1 MCRHLLTCYILEKA
15 VNPNLVTVVSAPLG
29 PFDVVCLSLLGS
41 RLANSTV
48 VCISLNFYAMAT
60 CQAFRS
66 LMRSLALIAVTEVD
80 KYKEPC
86 GQWKGRWE
94 SCADIICLFDTRVDP
109 AHTPSPHCHPFHNW
123 IWSLSG
129 QGLCFVISP
138 ANIQS
143 RQRIFVRSPTRD
155 VCRNPEKRA
164 FDRVLYLRGQ
174 FPPADTSFPAS

>member
-1 MCRHLLTCYILEKA
+1 MQASAYMLYLGKSSESE
-15 VNPNLVTVVSAPLG
+15 PVTVVSAPLG

-66 LMRSLALIAVTEVD
+66 LMRSLTLIAVTEVD

-94 SCADIICLFDTRVDP
+94 Y
-109 AHTPSPHCHPFHNW
+109 
-123 IWSLSG
+123 
-129 QGLCFVISP
+129 
-138 ANIQS
+138 
-143 RQRIFVRSPTRD
+143 VRPLPIPTD
-155 VCRNPEKRA
+155 
-164 FDRVLYLRGQ
+164 
-174 FPPADTSFPAS
+174 S